1 MGRTQRSA
9 SHGLLHKACRVAHSS
24 EAHPLTA
31 VLSEFHPPDDLLI
44 NEVCGNVVLGRV
56 VPGAEDLLPE
66 EQPPGS
72 IPLLGALLLCVLLT
86 LRDGVHDVIV
96 TAAQRRHLMNTYLQ
110 LNNSMRSEQT
120 N

>member
-1 MGRTQRSA
+1 MGRTQRSV
-9 SHGLLHKACRVAHSS
+9 SHPLLHRVAHSS

-96 TAAQRRHLMNTYLQ
+96 TAAQRRHLMKTYLQ
-110 LNNSMRSEQT
+110 LPINSMRSEQT
-120 N
+120 D